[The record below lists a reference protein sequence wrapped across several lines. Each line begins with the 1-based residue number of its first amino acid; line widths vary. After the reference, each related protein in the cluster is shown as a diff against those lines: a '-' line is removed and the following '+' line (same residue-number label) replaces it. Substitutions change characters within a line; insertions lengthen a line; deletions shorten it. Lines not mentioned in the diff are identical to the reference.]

1 MKCIYCLEEKE
12 SPCFKGREHV
22 LPESFGRFKNNF
34 ILHERVCDKCNHIFG
49 ITFETI
55 LGRDTIEGGTL
66 RYEIGIKEPDEF
78 KSLGRRSRISYTVQE
93 GQYLGVHV
101 YREYVEK
108 TGQIMLYLC
117 PQVGIL
123 THKGSYEW
131 YLLDNLPKKEDLS
144 LDKYQ
149 CTNPRFF
156 RILGCETEHAH
167 RIFAEYG
174 MNHQTEESAVRVF
187 DDSCEQVMCEVK
199 GELEEVDF
207 RARAKI
213 GFNYLAYWHG
223 KEIVLDKIFD
233 PIRNYI
239 RWGKIS
245 DIPMRGVITKPFFP
259 DEEMLKG
266 KRAGH
271 IIALHW
277 DEKEQSL
284 VARVSL
290 CNFAQYVI
298 RLAKDE
304 SGRYRHIK
312 KGHFFN
318 LQQMSILELDLSKF
332 DLSFR

>member
-12 SPCFKGREHV
+12 GTCFNKREHV

-34 ILHERVCDKCNHIFG
+34 TLQKTVCDKCNQIFG
-49 ITFETI
+49 DTHETI

-66 RYEIGIKEPDEF
+66 RYDIGIKKPEKF
-78 KSLGRRSRISYTVQE
+78 KSLGRRSRSSITVQE
-93 GQYLGVHV
+93 GRYPGMHV
-101 YREYVEK
+101 YRKYVEE
-108 TGQIMLYLC
+108 TGRIMLYPC

-123 THKGSYEW
+123 THEGRYEW
-131 YLLDNLPKKEDLS
+131 YLLDNLPKNEDLS

-156 RILGCETEHAH
+156 RILGCETEQAH

-174 MNHQTEESAVRVF
+174 IKHQTEESVRVF
-187 DDSCEQVMCEVK
+187 DDLCEQIMCEVQ
-199 GELEEVDF
+199 GELEEIDF
-207 RARAKI
+207 RVRAKI
-213 GFNYLAYWHG
+213 GFNYLAYWQDR
-223 KEIVLDKIFD
+223 EIVLDKIFN
-233 PIRNYI
+233 PIRDYI

-245 DIPMRGVITKPFFP
+245 DIPVRGVLTKPFFP
-259 DEEMLKG
+259 DEEMLKK

-290 CNFAQYVI
+290 CNFAQYVV